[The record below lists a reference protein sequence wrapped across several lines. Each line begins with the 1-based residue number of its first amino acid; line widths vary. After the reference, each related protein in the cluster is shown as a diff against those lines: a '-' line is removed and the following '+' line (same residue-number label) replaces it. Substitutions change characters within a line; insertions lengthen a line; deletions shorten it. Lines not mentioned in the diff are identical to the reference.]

1 MLFLWPQVAWHALRP
16 GDLFRAPQPLS
27 EWNFE
32 TQVCSGL
39 CCVWPLAE
47 DDKHMDMP
55 MSVHRPFGH
64 GSSVSG
70 GRWSDV
76 PRAHLSTPP
85 AYPRCGAGSRV
96 ACQGLSPQFHFG
108 GTVCIYS
115 HWGYNEGP
123 LTPVETELS
132 LCNGV
137 IQAFWADQK
146 REQSQA
152 KLRIQELPPDLCP
165 LGRFKTVFWERRAVC
180 GAWCRYDIT
189 LTDFDTFML
198 DLHQCYPEWH
208 LALLVLINH
217 RSWHSSVSPVRW
229 WGSSKSEACALNAE
243 QMKHCSL
250 HQSFV
255 EPDAA
260 WSPSV
265 AFWHLWVHRCF
276 DLASLYTGEK
286 EVVCNTGFARS
297 WWLF

>member
-16 GDLFRAPQPLS
+16 GDLFWAPQPLS

-32 TQVCSGL
+32 MQVCSGL

-47 DDKHMDMP
+47 EDKHMDVP
-55 MSVHRPFGH
+55 VSVHRPFGH

-108 GTVCIYS
+108 GTVYIYS
-115 HWGYNEGP
+115 HWGYNEGA

-180 GAWCRYDIT
+180 GAWCKYDIT

-217 RSWHSSVSPVRW
+217 RSWHSICISCQMVGRFQKWGLCLERW
-229 WGSSKSEACALNAE
+229 AGEALQPSSKLRWTWRCLESVRCILAPLSSQVLWPCF
-243 QMKHCSL
+243 
-250 HQSFV
+250 FV
-255 EPDAA
+255 HWREGGC
-260 WSPSV
+260 V
-265 AFWHLWVHRCF
+265 
-276 DLASLYTGEK
+276 
-286 EVVCNTGFARS
+286 
-297 WWLF
+297 